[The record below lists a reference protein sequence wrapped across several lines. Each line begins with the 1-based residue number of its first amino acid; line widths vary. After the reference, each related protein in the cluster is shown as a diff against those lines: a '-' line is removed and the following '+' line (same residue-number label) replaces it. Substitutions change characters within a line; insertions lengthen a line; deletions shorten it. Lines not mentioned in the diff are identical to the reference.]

1 MIKVVAFDLIG
12 VLIKEKDI
20 DLLDDEEKIERLFG
34 PNKSNEEFINLAKEI
49 IGDDKK
55 VVTITNNIINKLY
68 EIRQDNVF
76 ERLKERYPN
85 IKLVI
90 VTNHVSYVRDYINK
104 TFNKDLIDNIIISA
118 DIGKIKPNID
128 FYQYILNSLDILPS
142 ELLFLDD
149 NKDNIAGASNIGIN
163 TIKIEKTMDLI
174 DEINKFIIDK
184 KD

>member
-1 MIKVVAFDLIG
+1 MIKVIAFDLIG
-12 VLIKEKDI
+12 VLVKEKDI
-20 DLLDDEEKIERLFG
+20 DLLDDEEKLERLFG

-85 IKLVI
+85 IKLII
-90 VTNHVSYVRDYINK
+90 VTNHVSYIRDYINK
-104 TFNKDLIDNIIISA
+104 LFNKDLIDNIIISA

-128 FYQYILNSLDILPS
+128 FYQYVLNSLDILPS

-149 NKDNIAGASNIGIN
+149 NKDNIAGASSIGIN
-163 TIKIEKTMDLI
+163 TIKIEKTMDLV
-174 DEINKFIIDK
+174 DEINKFIIDE